1 MDTKIIMTSSALF
14 YAIIGVLICFLPNEI
29 AGYLEVESTIIT
41 IIFLNILSALFL
53 GFGILN
59 WMAKGTLIGGIYN
72 KPILIGNLMHFGFG
86 AIGFVKVVFDIRTHL
101 EIVISLTVVYWIFTI
116 LFVYIFRTTPIKTER
131 K

>member
-59 WMAKGTLIGGIYN
+59 G
-72 KPILIGNLMHFGFG
+72 
-86 AIGFVKVVFDIRTHL
+86 RTF
-101 EIVISLTVVYWIFTI
+101 IAQ
-116 LFVYIFRTTPIKTER
+116 K
-131 K
+131 